1 MTPDLLAQLF
11 QDPARAAEVPAEEIP
26 AVLGE
31 LERIRTGLW
40 ARMMSAAARDGQS
53 EATGE
58 VQGQRA
64 RLPRELS
71 PREIGERL
79 GLSPRSVHDLLRTKR
94 LPGYRVGRL
103 WRVNE
108 AELQAWVERQKKGL
122 DTGGNTV
129 LSSGHDE
136 ARGSAGPARPGA
148 VSIEVRRAPGRAQA
162 DGPPMGGGALPRE
175 RARRAADPAA
185 RRTAGD
191 PGEAS

>member
-1 MTPDLLAQLF
+1 MSPDLVALLADLEKTLAKLPPR
-11 QDPARAAEVPAEEIP
+11 DAPAAI
-26 AVLGE
+26 GE
-31 LERIRTGLW
+31 LERMRTGLW

-58 VQGQRA
+58 IQGQRA

-79 GLSPRSVHDLLRTKR
+79 GLSPRSVHALLRTKR

-108 AELQAWVERQKKGL
+108 AELQAWVEGQKKGL
-122 DTGGNTV
+122 DPGGNTV
-129 LSSGHDE
+129 LSSDHDE
-136 ARGSAGPARPGA
+136 ARGSAGPPRPGA
-148 VSIEVRRAPGRAQA
+148 VSVEIRRAPGRAQA

-185 RRTAGD
+185 RRAADG